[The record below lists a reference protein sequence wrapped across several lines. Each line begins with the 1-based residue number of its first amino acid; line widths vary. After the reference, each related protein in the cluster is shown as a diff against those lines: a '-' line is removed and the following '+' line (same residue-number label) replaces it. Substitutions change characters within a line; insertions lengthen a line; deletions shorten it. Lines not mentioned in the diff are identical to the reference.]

1 MRALPLATALMLTP
15 ALLVAGCQTTTTADE
30 RPSDAPKTSADLQAA
45 IASTTRTPAN
55 MERDYYRHPY
65 DTLDFFGI
73 KPDMTVVEI
82 YPGGGWY
89 TEILAPYLNGKGKL
103 YAAAAGANGHNGVK
117 KLQAANPSLYGNIAL
132 VEFPNK
138 SGAKV
143 ADGSADMVLTFR
155 NVHNM
160 RFAGID
166 QTQDAFNQMYAM
178 LKPGGVLGVVE
189 HRLPE
194 EMDSALEEKSGYMK
208 VSSVIGFAEKA
219 GFKLDKGSD
228 VNANPKDTHDH
239 PDGVWNLPPTYR
251 AGDVNRE
258 KYKAIG
264 ESDRMTLR
272 FVKPQ

>member
-1 MRALPLATALMLTP
+1 MRALPLATALMLAP
-15 ALLVAGCQTTTTADE
+15 ALLITGCQTTTASKSQTSTA
-30 RPSDAPKTSADLQAA
+30 LQAA
-45 IASTTRTPAN
+45 IASTTRTPVN
-55 MERDYYRHPY
+55 MDRDYYRHPY
-65 DTLDFFGI
+65 DTLNFFGI

-89 TEILAPYLNGKGKL
+89 TEILAPYVKGKGKF
-103 YAAAAGANGHNGVK
+103 YAAAVGANGHNGVK
-117 KLQAANPSLYGNIAL
+117 KLQTANPTLYSDIAL

-138 SGAKV
+138 GGAKV
-143 ADGSADMVLTFR
+143 ADGSADMILTFR
-155 NVHNM
+155 NIHNM

-178 LKPGGVLGVVE
+178 LKPGGILGVVE

-194 EMDSALEEKSGYMK
+194 EMDSMLEEKSGYMK
-208 VSSVIGFAEKA
+208 VSSIVGFAEKA

-228 VNANPKDTHDH
+228 INANPKDTHDH
-239 PDGVWNLPPTYR
+239 PDGVWNLPPSYR

-272 FVKPQ
+272 FVKPK